1 MIATVT
7 AKGQVTLPAEARRR
21 LGITAGTRLEFLVTE
36 DGRLEVIPRTGSVRS
51 LKGLLPPPEHALSI
65 EQMEQAIEAGAAS

>member
-21 LGITAGTRLEFLVTE
+21 LGITAGTRLEFLLTD
-36 DGRLEVIPRTGSVRS
+36 DGRLEIIPRTGSVLA
-51 LKGLLPPPEHALSI
+51 LKGMLPPPERPLSI
-65 EQMEQAIEAGAAS
+65 EEMEQAIAAGAAP

>member
-21 LGITAGTRLEFLVTE
+21 LGITAGTRLEFLLTD
-36 DGRLEVIPRTGSVRS
+36 DGRLEIIPRTGSV
-51 LKGLLPPPEHALSI
+51 LALTGMLPPPERLLSI
-65 EQMEQAIEAGAAS
+65 EEMEQAIAAGAAP